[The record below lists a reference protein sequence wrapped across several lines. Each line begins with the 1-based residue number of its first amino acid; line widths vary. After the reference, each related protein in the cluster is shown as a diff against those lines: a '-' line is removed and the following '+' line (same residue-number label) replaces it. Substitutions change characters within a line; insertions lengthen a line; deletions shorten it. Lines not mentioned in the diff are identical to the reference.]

1 MPSFSRYL
9 RNRLPAISLG
19 MVMAFGA
26 VGASSI
32 ILAPAAIAQAK
43 VNEKLG
49 PVLKETV
56 AALNAKNW
64 SLAQQK
70 IDAAAPLAKTGQE
83 KVFVEQMRFNLA
95 QGKGDKQALLKSTE
109 ALIDQGVNVA
119 ALKKTLPG
127 LYEATGQSAKALQ
140 LLKANVDAGGGSA
153 SENFQVAAASAKAKN
168 YSEALKYGNKAIS
181 MSGAKPPEA
190 YLKLV
195 AGVYKDT
202 SKDAEYLGIIEK
214 LATLYPK
221 EDYWN
226 VLFVRIQKEPTYKSD
241 YKLDLFRLRQAAK
254 IKLSPAER
262 KEMGTAAIY
271 KQLQGEAV
279 KVLTAPDGDKA
290 LLAQA
295 EASAARDKAGLA
307 AEEAASAASGRG
319 PDMIRVAEKA
329 MGYGDNAKAIDLF
342 QKGLAKPNP
351 DAAAADY
358 ARLHLGIAQFN
369 AGKKADAQATWATIK
384 TDGSAMQFAKHW
396 TLVSKS

>member
-1 MPSFSRYL
+1 M
-9 RNRLPAISLG
+9 RNRLPAIGLG
-19 MVMAFGA
+19 MMTAFGA
-26 VGASSI
+26 MTAASLV
-32 ILAPAAIAQAK
+32 LAPAAMAQAK

-49 PVLKETV
+49 PVLKE
-56 AALNAKNW
+56 AATAIGAKNW
-64 SLAQQK
+64 SVAQQK

-83 KVFVEQMRFNLA
+83 KVIVEQMRFSVA

-109 ALIDQGVNVA
+109 ALIDQGYNVA

-127 LYEATGQSAKALQ
+127 LYEATGQGAKALQ
-140 LLKANVDAGGGSA
+140 LLKANVDSGSGSA

-168 YSEALKYGNKAIS
+168 YPDALKYGNKAIS

-202 SKDAEYLGIIEK
+202 NKDAEYLGMIEK

-226 VLFVRIQKEPTYKSD
+226 VLFVRIQKEPTYKGD

-254 IKLSPAER
+254 IKLTAAER

-279 KVLTAPDGDKA
+279 KVLTGPEGDKA

-295 EASAARDKAGLA
+295 EASATKDKAGLA
-307 AEEAASAASGRG
+307 AEETAAVSGGRG
-319 PDMIRVAEKA
+319 PDLIRVAEKA
-329 MGYGDNAKAIDLF
+329 MGYGDNPKAIDLF

-369 AGKKADAQATWATIK
+369 AGKKADAQATWGTIK
-384 TDGSAMQFAKHW
+384 TDGSAVQFAKHW